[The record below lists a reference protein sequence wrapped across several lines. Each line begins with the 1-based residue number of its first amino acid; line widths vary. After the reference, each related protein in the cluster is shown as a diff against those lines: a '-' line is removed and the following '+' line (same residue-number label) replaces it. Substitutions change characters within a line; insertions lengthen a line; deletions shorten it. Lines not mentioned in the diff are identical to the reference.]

1 MTYLIAYASTIALLD
16 RKQQS
21 SVTLLSSGSAI
32 DSAKRK
38 GSYRKDIRK
47 DIDMNSTIDNI
58 EDDLD
63 VNTRWVIHH
72 PNNVK

>member
-1 MTYLIAYASTIALLD
+1 MTYLIAYASTILD

-38 GSYRKDIRK
+38 GSYRKDK
-47 DIDMNSTIDNI
+47 SKVIDMNSIIDNI